1 MTEKHVPV
9 KVGSVASMLL
19 VLSQIPADPRDALKE
34 FVANAI
40 DAYREVGVVG
50 DKALVQVY
58 LERKGAKPF
67 IRISDDG
74 IGMSPSKLES
84 VPQRLFDSEKVGK
97 AMLEGHKAIGIT
109 SYLQLANECHV
120 VSRAAGSRATH
131 SLILPRKSDIE
142 ELVSTGRTD
151 EEVECRVL
159 PEEDRKRVTHGTDV
173 YLLDLDPEISRL
185 LTPPKLAEHL
195 GNRYRP
201 ALINEEFR
209 VQLCEGRK
217 ATFVRPEVYKGEPF
231 PLERR
236 LTTRGYVEFRLYI
249 SPPSS
254 HRRAVAIVG
263 EAGSVI
269 VDDISDLED
278 FNHSPWSSGQ
288 VEGEIRCNFVKPS
301 SGRKTIVID
310 RRNYPE
316 FKRAVASVERDIA
329 AEVEKVKRE
338 YDSHTDARIFTEIR
352 RIFAS
357 VIREL
362 QELESPFKTWV
373 KDPHGEEGPGQA
385 ADDYDRALGGEKD
398 RRRRR
403 RGTATSQVADR
414 TQPGTT
420 PQSPR
425 SLPSFYP
432 KDFAEDELLSD
443 KAHCRSYLDRDTRVI
458 YLNTGHPDFQRV
470 WNDPQ
475 LKFHYY
481 LLVVCKEYVLY
492 NQPSHVD
499 PTTVGEEMVRFL
511 TRAQRYA
518 PRQAALA

>member
-40 DAYREVGVVG
+40 DAYRELGVIG
-50 DKALVQVY
+50 DKALAQVY

-120 VSRAAGSRATH
+120 VSRAVASRATH
-131 SLILPRKSDIE
+131 ALILPRKSDIE
-142 ELVSTGRTD
+142 ELVASGRTD
-151 EEVECRVL
+151 EEIQCAVL
-159 PEEDRKRVTHGTDV
+159 PEEQRQRASHGTDV
-173 YLLDLDPEISRL
+173 YLLDLDAEISRL
-185 LTPPKLAEHL
+185 LTIPKVAEHL

-209 VQLCEGRK
+209 IQICEGRK
-217 ATFVRPEVYKGEPF
+217 ATFVKPEVYRGDPF
-231 PLERR
+231 PLERAV
-236 LTTRGYVEFRLYI
+236 TSRGYVEFRLYI
-249 SPPSS
+249 SPPST

-278 FNHSPWSSGQ
+278 FNHSPWNSGQ

-310 RRNYPE
+310 RKNYPE
-316 FKRAVASVERDIA
+316 FRCAVASVEGDIA

-373 KDPHGEEGPGQA
+373 RDGGGEEGPGQA
-385 ADDYDRALGGEKD
+385 VDPYDRALGGEKE

-403 RGTATSQVADR
+403 KGTATARVVDP

-420 PQSPR
+420 AQSLR

-432 KDFAEDELLSD
+432 KDFAEDELLGD
-443 KAHCRSYLDRDTRVI
+443 KVHWRSYLDRDTRVI

-470 WNDPQ
+470 RNDAQ
-475 LKFHYY
+475 LRLHYY
-481 LLVVCKEYVLY
+481 LLLVCKEYVLY

-518 PRQAALA
+518 PRQVAAA